1 MHQERKYPSR
11 VAGTN
16 LHNPDFAAVAEAFG
30 MKGFC
35 VRKTEDFA
43 EAFAEASNSK
53 TGALLELMVSVEAIT
68 PGQTIADLHAG
79 G

>member
-1 MHQERKYPSR
+1 
-11 VAGTN
+11 
-16 LHNPDFAAVAEAFG
+16 

-35 VRKTEDFA
+35 VRKTEDFS
-43 EAFAEASNSK
+43 EAFEEASKSK

-68 PGQTIADLHAG
+68 PRKTIADLRSG